1 MKCHTIEKV
10 IQSLIYT
17 SLALKMF
24 IKMESLAE
32 PAVKL
37 EIYPVTRKLVLDLQ
51 TGTLRKMQLYFANYR
66 ILFCL
71 RL

>member
-10 IQSLIYT
+10 IQSLIYA

-51 TGTLRKMQLYFANYR
+51 TGKCKTLYLSATLM
-66 ILFCL
+66 
-71 RL
+71 